1 MTFEATSYPEIN
13 AVLHELHAGAR
24 AILGRQLV
32 GVYLE
37 GSLALG
43 GFAPDRSDID
53 FVMVTDGECSVE
65 TFNELRTMH
74 ERIANGASKW
84 ARELEGSYISQRA
97 LRHDRQPAAHPNL
110 ERYSS
115 LVMVRPET
123 GYWIIHRH
131 ILREHGI
138 VLAGPPPRAL
148 IDPVEPDDLRAAVLG
163 ILREWWRPM
172 LVDGPLLRHGGY
184 RRYAVL
190 TMSRMLYTMRH
201 GAITTQP
208 IAATWAEE
216 TLDQRW
222 VSLVRVA
229 LAPSTDAAPDLD
241 ATLAYIGYTCECAE
255 RSASSEK

>member
-1 MTFEATSYPEIN
+1 
-13 AVLHELHAGAR
+13 
-24 AILGRQLV
+24 
-32 GVYLE
+32 
-37 GSLALG
+37 
-43 GFAPDRSDID
+43 
-53 FVMVTDGECSVE
+53 
-65 TFNELRTMH
+65 MH

-84 ARELEGSYISQRA
+84 ARELEGSYISRRA

-138 VLAGPPPRAL
+138 ALAGPPPRTL

-201 GAITTQP
+201 GAITTKP

-241 ATLAYIGYTCECAE
+241 ATVAYIGYTCECAE

>member
-1 MTFEATSYPEIN
+1 MTFEATPYPEIN

-32 GVYLE
+32 GFYLE

-65 TFNELRTMH
+65 TFNELKTMH

-84 ARELEGSYISQRA
+84 ARELEGSYISRRA

-123 GYWIIHRH
+123 GYWII
-131 ILREHGI
+131 
-138 VLAGPPPRAL
+138 PPYPPRARH
-148 IDPVEPDDLRAAVLG
+148 RAG
-163 ILREWWRPM
+163 WP
-172 LVDGPLLRHGGY
+172 
-184 RRYAVL
+184 
-190 TMSRMLYTMRH
+190 
-201 GAITTQP
+201 
-208 IAATWAEE
+208 AATNA
-216 TLDQRW
+216 D
-222 VSLVRVA
+222 
-229 LAPSTDAAPDLD
+229 
-241 ATLAYIGYTCECAE
+241 
-255 RSASSEK
+255 RSGRAR

>member
-1 MTFEATSYPEIN
+1 MTFEATPYPEIN

-32 GVYLE
+32 GFYLE

-65 TFNELRTMH
+65 TFNELKTMH

-84 ARELEGSYISQRA
+84 ARELEGSYISRRA

-138 VLAGPPPRAL
+138 ALAGPPPRTL

-201 GAITTQP
+201 GAITTKP

-241 ATLAYIGYTCECAE
+241 ATVAYIGYTCECAE